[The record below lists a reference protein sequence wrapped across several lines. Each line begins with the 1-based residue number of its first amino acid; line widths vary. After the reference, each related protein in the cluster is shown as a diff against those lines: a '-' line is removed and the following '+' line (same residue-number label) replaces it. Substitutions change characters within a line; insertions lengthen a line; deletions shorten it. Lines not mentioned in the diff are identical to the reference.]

1 MSGALSGASPLPRAY
16 LEIEAVQTLRS
27 RISEL
32 EDDKLALERRVAELT
47 ARAETAEQRLLD
59 AAPKALANDQST
71 MIVISTKKPV
81 LSPMIDHLG
90 MMPRAL
96 KARCLGFL
104 LCVTTDRSRLPFRS
118 TALLVDALVE
128 SWGALHIASSDFLA
142 VGAWLNTQDGACPTA
157 WLEQLFGVSGGK
169 RIALRELRL
178 RATMGKQANVCV
190 VFANWE
196 YEDSY
201 AFPGP
206 YTKWCD
212 GSGKELLFHGP
223 TTAIEWQMVRKVKSS
238 SREGSTFDNT
248 PVDLE
253 LARELGLNMAHMAL
267 DRLLANFA
275 AGKKKKKKKRNL
287 HWKLQIRR
295 ASLVYRGND
304 AAGVPA
310 SSFAH
315 AVDLCRSLFIGQQ
328 VQWADQAMISAHT
341 LMPSRE
347 LELFQIERPW
357 ELGTPELDLVFN
369 PPDYDDVEGG
379 RLHDH
384 DLSDEFQY
392 PNLPVS
398 LHGPGGDCI
407 VGYAENNYKVELMDP
422 SELVLFVHANKTTIQ
437 AHHVID
443 IVIAGKLRG
452 LN

>member
-1 MSGALSGASPLPRAY
+1 
-16 LEIEAVQTLRS
+16 
-27 RISEL
+27 
-32 EDDKLALERRVAELT
+32 
-47 ARAETAEQRLLD
+47 
-59 AAPKALANDQST
+59 
-71 MIVISTKKPV
+71 
-81 LSPMIDHLG
+81 
-90 MMPRAL
+90 
-96 KARCLGFL
+96 
-104 LCVTTDRSRLPFRS
+104 
-118 TALLVDALVE
+118 
-128 SWGALHIASSDFLA
+128 
-142 VGAWLNTQDGACPTA
+142 
-157 WLEQLFGVSGGK
+157 
-169 RIALRELRL
+169 
-178 RATMGKQANVCV
+178 MGKKANVCV

-201 AFPGP
+201 AFPDP
-206 YTKWCD
+206 HTKWCD
-212 GSGKELLFHGP
+212 GSGKELLFREP
-223 TTAIEWQMVRKVKSS
+223 YPRAWPINAIEWQMVRKVKSS

-253 LARELGLNMAHMAL
+253 LARELGLNMAHTAL

-275 AGKKKKKKKRNL
+275 AGKKKKKKKKKRNL

-295 ASLVYRGND
+295 ASLVNRGND

-341 LMPSRE
+341 LMPSGE
-347 LELFQIERPW
+347 LELFEIERPW

-407 VGYAENNYKVELMDP
+407 VGYAENVYKVELINP

-437 AHHVID
+437 AHHAID

-452 LN
+452 LD